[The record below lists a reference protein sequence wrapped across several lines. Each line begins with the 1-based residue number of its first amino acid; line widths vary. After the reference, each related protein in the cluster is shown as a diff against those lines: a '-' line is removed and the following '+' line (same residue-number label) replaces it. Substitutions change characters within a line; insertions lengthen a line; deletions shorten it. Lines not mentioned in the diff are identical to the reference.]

1 MDNIDEGMIK
11 LTNYKD
17 HPTNK
22 AYKVF
27 FFYKEEQS
35 KYFKSILEEENIFF
49 EYGEDENR
57 KGKIFLFGVRKT
69 DNLKVSE
76 LNYKTLG
83 KFRDPF
89 IKQKWAQY
97 LVILLSFFIVLFAII
112 SFYKNK
118 QIF

>member
-11 LTNYKD
+11 LTNHND

-35 KYFKSILEEENIFF
+35 NFFKKILEEENIFY

-57 KGKIFLFGVRKT
+57 GASRKGQGKG
-69 DNLKVSE
+69 LKPAR
-76 LNYKTLG
+76 LG
-83 KFRDPF
+83 DRDIAKDGAPRR
-89 IKQKWAQY
+89 
-97 LVILLSFFIVLFAII
+97 
-112 SFYKNK
+112 
-118 QIF
+118 